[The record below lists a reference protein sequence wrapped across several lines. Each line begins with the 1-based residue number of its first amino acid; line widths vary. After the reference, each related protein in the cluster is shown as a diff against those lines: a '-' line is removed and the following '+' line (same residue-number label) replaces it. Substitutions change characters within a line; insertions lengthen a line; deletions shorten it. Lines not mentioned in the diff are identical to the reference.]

1 MPDASSKNFNG
12 NSRDKS
18 QDNSQKNSQDNSR
31 HNSRHNKPGIC
42 CLCFR
47 ELALTFHHLI
57 PRKVHRRSYFQKNYD
72 RDSLN
77 QGIFIC
83 TICHRGIHA
92 TYDEMT
98 LARQF
103 NSIEQLRQ
111 DAELTKH
118 FAWAAKQKQR

>member
-1 MPDASSKNFNG
+1 MNSDPLPDNVSA
-12 NSRDKS
+12 
-18 QDNSQKNSQDNSR
+18 NSR
-31 HNSRHNKPGIC
+31 HKRPAAC

-57 PRKVHRRSYFQKNYD
+57 PRKVHRRSYFQKRYS
-72 RDSLN
+72 RDTLN

-83 TICHRGIHA
+83 QTCHKGIHA

-103 NSIEQLRQ
+103 NSLEQLRQ
-111 DAELTKH
+111 DNELARH
-118 FAWAAKQKQR
+118 FAWAARQKQR